1 MATIRWPD
9 LSLGVSGT
17 QKIKK
22 EGKWLEVLRKGAF
35 EGKDRRT
42 RGGGS
47 ASGLT
52 GNFTYLFHFADL
64 RIIRTDIHRR
74 NNDLSGLLVP
84 CRCEI
89 ECQVNPIKG
98 QAQRKEII
106 KGLPKTRL
114 GRQRK
119 MSGQPR
125 GCPDPVVAVHGEAAR
140 GAYQCD
146 KPELDVTITK
156 DQLLGWYK
164 QMQTMRRMETA
175 ADGVLPLGYRAVSVS
190 FEAGIMPDD
199 RVITAYRYHSF
210 AVLRSGTIKGI
221 IGRQVGMSRQV
232 PVGAD
237 IAFAQK
243 YMDKD
248 TATFALYGDGASNQG
263 QVLEA
268 YNMIAIVLHPSL
280 ELEPKP
286 CKKKKKKRP
295 APWIP
300 SRLSANTGSQLH
312 PSAQISGC
320 PPTTPA
326 RTKPTPQPA
335 ETISSTVAQRPKCHI
350 QGRRNARF

>member
-35 EGKDRRT
+35 EGKDRR
-42 RGGGS
+42 
-47 ASGLT
+47 
-52 GNFTYLFHFADL
+52 
-64 RIIRTDIHRR
+64 
-74 NNDLSGLLVP
+74 
-84 CRCEI
+84 
-89 ECQVNPIKG
+89 
-98 QAQRKEII
+98 
-106 KGLPKTRL
+106 
-114 GRQRK
+114 
-119 MSGQPR
+119 
-125 GCPDPVVAVHGEAAR
+125 CPDPVVAVHGEAAR

-221 IGRQVGMSRQV
+221 IGRQVGMSRQMHIFTPSFFGGNGIVGTQV

-237 IAFAQK
+237 MAFAQK

-248 TATFALYGDGASNQG
+248 TATFALYGDGASSQG

-286 CKKKKKKRP
+286 CKKKKKK
-295 APWIP
+295 
-300 SRLSANTGSQLH
+300 T
-312 PSAQISGC
+312 
-320 PPTTPA
+320 A
-326 RTKPTPQPA
+326 RALDTKQA
-335 ETISSTVAQRPKCHI
+335 VCQHW
-350 QGRRNARF
+350 